1 MYSTK
6 YRSVT
11 APNSKRRLSDVRY
24 AFRMKQCS
32 VRLYLQ
38 LFVGGL
44 MFYLGCW
51 VRLYLQLFVGGLM
64 FYLRYLYCLRIVVF
78 FFALLVFVLC
88 LVYPML
94 PVSLDYKC
102 F

>member
-11 APNSKRRLSDVRY
+11 APNSKRRLSDARY

-44 MFYLGCW
+44 ML
-51 VRLYLQLFVGGLM
+51 
-64 FYLRYLYCLRIVVF
+64 YLRYLYCLRIVVF
-78 FFALLVFVLC
+78 FFALFVFVLC

>member
-44 MFYLGCW
+44 MFYL
-51 VRLYLQLFVGGLM
+51 
-64 FYLRYLYCLRIVVF
+64 RYLYCLRIVVVY
-78 FFALLVFVLC
+78 FALFVFVLC

>member
-1 MYSTK
+1 MYSTN

-44 MFYLGCW
+44 MFYL
-51 VRLYLQLFVGGLM
+51 
-64 FYLRYLYCLRIVVF
+64 RYLYCLRIVVVY
-78 FFALLVFVLC
+78 FALFVFVLC